1 MHTSRVP
8 CGLILA
14 FVYAVAACSSPAVP
28 AAADTESGDAAV
40 AVAGPKKY
48 DILWVIDH
56 TLSMAD
62 HQRGLTQAIP
72 QFVQTLQAKGGV
84 DVRTAVVT
92 VQQLPDPASTYGITV
107 KQIGAF
113 RHEAALSFPPNAAE
127 RFIAPCY
134 VDGPVDATTPSAQCR
149 DGFDFTYVAGVNY
162 KAPATSLLKT
172 GNAVPPYGDVVKH
185 YAPSLPGKD
194 VSSTNQWRCAQPN
207 FAAGVSNDNG
217 SSNSH
222 CWWNCWTDAQCQQ
235 LFQDPKMI
243 CHTPGGASG
252 DPKLASCQLPPDTQ
266 DCPPAD
272 ALPAVLGN
280 DQLSLLHCIAAVGIS
295 ATEQS
300 TVEGGLRSAWL
311 ALDPAGPNCP
321 DAAHCQNQQL
331 LRDDA
336 TLVLVFIADEDDCS
350 VALDQPLPDAW
361 TDTPFSPHTSWGNC
375 QFVGDAAGG
384 DPALA
389 EAECLYLKY
398 KQTNPAAF
406 LCPSDCTATDAAC
419 VGEAAKNV
427 SASKP
432 LDKRFGAVADFLAKF
447 KTLKAKPEQL
457 VVAAITGD
465 SPDQAFSGGQQA
477 ALSAQVHTD
486 RVMFLASALV
496 SNASSRIPH
505 ICQSGKSQAGYGSR
519 YLQLAAALGANG
531 WAANLCDD
539 LPMTLTNLA
548 TFLANRP

>member
-1 MHTSRVP
+1 MHTSRLP
-8 CGLILA
+8 CGLIPALA
-14 FVYAVAACSSPAVP
+14 CALAACSSPAVP
-28 AAADTESGDAAV
+28 AAADAESGEATVAA
-40 AVAGPKKY
+40 AGPKKY

-56 TLSMAD
+56 TVSMGD
-62 HQRGLTQAIP
+62 HQHGLTKAIP

-92 VQQLPDPASTYGITV
+92 VQQMADPASAYGINV

-113 RHEAALSFPPNAAE
+113 RHEAALSLPPVAAE

-149 DGFDFTYVAGVNY
+149 DGFDFAYVAGVNY
-162 KAPATSLLKT
+162 QAPATSLLKT
-172 GNAVPPYGDVVKH
+172 GSAVPPYGDVVKH
-185 YAPSLPGKD
+185 YAQSLPGKD
-194 VSSTNQWRCAQPN
+194 VASTNAWRCAQPN
-207 FAAGVSNDNG
+207 LAAGVNNDNG
-217 SSNSH
+217 STNSH
-222 CWWNCWTDAQCQQ
+222 CWLNCGTDAECQQ
-235 LFQDPKMI
+235 LFQDPKLI
-243 CHTPGGASG
+243 CYTPGGPTG
-252 DPKLASCQLPPDTQ
+252 DIELSSCMLPPDTK

-272 ALPAVLGN
+272 ELPAVLGN
-280 DQLSLLHCIAAVGIS
+280 GQLSLLRCNAAVGIS
-295 ATEQS
+295 STQPS

-336 TLVLVFIADEDDCS
+336 TLVLVFISDEDDCS

-361 TDTPFSPHTSWGNC
+361 TDTPFSPHDSWSNC

-384 DPALA
+384 DPAVA
-389 EAECLYLKY
+389 EAVCLSHKHKLAD
-398 KQTNPAAF
+398 PAGYR
-406 LCPSDCTATDAAC
+406 CPSDCTPTDAGC
-419 VGEAAKNV
+419 VAEAAKHV
-427 SASKP
+427 ADSKQF
-432 LDKRFGAVADFLAKF
+432 DKRFGAVADFLEKF

-465 SPDQAFSGGQQA
+465 SPDQAFPGGQQA
-477 ALSAQVHTD
+477 ALTAQVHTD
-486 RVMFLASALV
+486 RVMFLASALGQ
-496 SNASSRIPH
+496 NASSRVPH
-505 ICQSGKSQAGYGSR
+505 VCQSATTQAGYGSR
-519 YLQLAAALGANG
+519 YLQLAAAVGANG

-539 LPMTLTNLA
+539 LPTTLTNFA